1 MRIQDSN
8 LNSVTIGTSKSGKA
22 DGVQSGRSGSAGAS
36 GSSGTDRISLS
47 DLGSL
52 VRSVSGDT
60 PERTAK
66 VSHLA
71 AAYKS
76 GNYHAPSTA
85 VAKGIVNDA
94 HRTG

>member
-8 LNSVTIGTSKSGKA
+8 LNSVTIGTSKSGRP
-22 DGVQSGRSGSAGAS
+22 DGVQSGRSGSAAS
-36 GSSGTDRISLS
+36 STSSGTDRISLS

-60 PERTAK
+60 PDRTAK
-66 VSHLA
+66 VSQLS

-76 GNYHAPSTA
+76 GNYHAPSSG

-94 HRTG
+94 HKTG